1 MILKALTVDN
11 IRSYKSE
18 TRVDFP
24 LGTTLFEGDIASGK
38 STLLYAIEFGLFGLG
53 QLRGSFLLRNEA
65 KQGTVVLEFEMDGR
79 DYEVHRTL
87 TRKGKT
93 VQQVDCYLQ
102 GPGGKAPMAATE
114 LKERILQILKF
125 NEPPNPR
132 AQSVIYRY
140 AIFTPQ
146 EEMKEVILKNVE
158 DRLQTLRRAFR
169 IEEYK
174 IAFENSMLLVSKVRS
189 RVSYLEGTV
198 EDIEDLRAKLNLLK
212 ESIGKLDQELG
223 PLRKRE
229 TELRGDLGKKR
240 ELRRE
245 LEGKREKIRKAE
257 ERIPLFERQIGDKTK
272 QRKQLLDE
280 NISLERRAREEIAQ
294 KITTLQKTRKPTDK
308 TRLGLKKSIAEMR
321 KKSRDGEKLKA
332 KLEERIGNLES
343 IVAKKKCPVC
353 ERPIDPKEFRG
364 KSKHLEIEKEKL
376 ESESERLEKEI
387 SSAEKLQ
394 DELTRYES
402 AQSELEGLRSQLKE
416 MEQRVARNKENL
428 TSLDEEIVELQGDL
442 QSSQSELRPLK
453 AVLSLVDTTDNE
465 IAVLGE
471 DLEKVGKK
479 IATTD
484 EEVRGCQAQAKET
497 ERQIILKEN
506 QLNIRDQLN
515 ENKMWLNDYFIPTVE
530 SIEKHVMA
538 ELNAKFNQQLQKW
551 FQILIEDPELE
562 VRVDEEFSPVVE
574 RGGYEQEYIQL
585 SGGERTSVALAY
597 RLALNTTV
605 QEVSAGGG
613 SNLLILDEPTE
624 GFSREQLF
632 KIREIL
638 GELKCPQVVMVSHER
653 ELEGFSDHVFK
664 IEKIDGNSRISA
676 LK

>member
-1 MILKALTVDN
+1 
-11 IRSYKSE
+11 
-18 TRVDFP
+18 
-24 LGTTLFEGDIASGK
+24 
-38 STLLYAIEFGLFGLG
+38 
-53 QLRGSFLLRNEA
+53 
-65 KQGTVVLEFEMDGR
+65 
-79 DYEVHRTL
+79 
-87 TRKGKT
+87 
-93 VQQVDCYLQ
+93 
-102 GPGGKAPMAATE
+102 
-114 LKERILQILKF
+114 
-125 NEPPNPR
+125 
-132 AQSVIYRY
+132 
-140 AIFTPQ
+140 
-146 EEMKEVILKNVE
+146 
-158 DRLQTLRRAFR
+158 
-169 IEEYK
+169 
-174 IAFENSMLLVSKVRS
+174 
-189 RVSYLEGTV
+189 
-198 EDIEDLRAKLNLLK
+198 
-212 ESIGKLDQELG
+212 
-223 PLRKRE
+223 
-229 TELRGDLGKKR
+229 
-240 ELRRE
+240 
-245 LEGKREKIRKAE
+245 
-257 ERIPLFERQIGDKTK
+257 
-272 QRKQLLDE
+272 
-280 NISLERRAREEIAQ
+280 
-294 KITTLQKTRKPTDK
+294 
-308 TRLGLKKSIAEMR
+308 MR

-428 TSLDEEIVELQGDL
+428 TSLAEEIVELQRDL

-453 AVLSLVDTTDNE
+453 AVLGLVDTTDNE

-497 ERQIILKEN
+497 ERQIILK
-506 QLNIRDQLN
+506 

>member
-24 LGTTLFEGDIASGK
+24 VGITLFEGDIASGK

-53 QLRGSFLLRNEA
+53 QLRGSFLLRNGA
-65 KQGTVVLEFEMDGR
+65 KQGTVVLEFETDGR

-93 VQQVDCYLQ
+93 VQQVECFLR
-102 GPGGKAPMAATE
+102 GPKGKAPMAATE

-146 EEMKEVILKNVE
+146 EEMKEVILKNAE
-158 DRLQTLRRAFR
+158 DRLQTLRRAFG

-174 IAFENSMLLVSKVRS
+174 IAFENSLLLVSKVRN
-189 RVSYLEGTV
+189 RVSYLEGTA
-198 EDIEDLRAKLNLLK
+198 EDLEGLRAKLKLLK
-212 ESIGKLDQELG
+212 ESIEKLDQDLG
-223 PLRKRE
+223 PLKKQE
-229 TELRGDLGKKR
+229 AELRSELGRKR
-240 ELRRE
+240 ELRKE

-257 ERIPLFERQIGDKTK
+257 ERIPLLERQIADKTK
-272 QRKQLLDE
+272 QSKQLLDE
-280 NISLERRAREEIAQ
+280 NTTLERRAGEEIAP
-294 KITTLQKTRKPTDK
+294 KITALKKIHKPTDK
-308 TRLGLKKSIAEMR
+308 TKLALKKSIVDMR

-332 KLEERIGNLES
+332 KLEERIGNFES
-343 IVAKKKCPVC
+343 IVTKKKCPVC

-364 KSKHLEIEKEKL
+364 KGKHLEIEIEKL
-376 ESESERLEKEI
+376 ESESKRLEREI
-387 SSAEKLQ
+387 SAAENLQ
-394 DELTRYES
+394 DELTGYES
-402 AQSELEGLRSQLKE
+402 ARSELEGLNSQVEE
-416 MEQRVARNKENL
+416 MEQRVARNKEKL
-428 TSLDEEIVELQGDL
+428 VGLDQETVELQVDL
-442 QSSQSELRPLK
+442 QSSEAQLRPLE
-453 AVLSLVDTTDNE
+453 AVLNLIETIDAE
-465 IAVLGE
+465 IAALGE
-471 DLEKVGKK
+471 DLEKIGRK
-479 IATTD
+479 IATSDQEIRSCHAQIRETD
-484 EEVRGCQAQAKET
+484 D
-497 ERQIILKEN
+497 QIALKEN
-506 QLNIRDQLN
+506 QLKIRDKLN
-515 ENKMWLNDYFIPTVE
+515 EQKMWLNNYFSPTVE

-551 FQILIEDPELE
+551 FQILIEDPELQ
-562 VRVDEEFSPVVE
+562 VRVDEGFTPIVE

-613 SNLLILDEPTE
+613 SGLLILDEPTD

-638 GELKCPQVVMVSHER
+638 GELRCPQVIMVSHER

-664 IEKIDGNSRISA
+664 IEKIDGNSQISA

>member
-24 LGTTLFEGDIASGK
+24 LGITLFEGDIASGK
-38 STLLYAIEFGLFGLG
+38 STILYAIEFGLFGLG

-65 KQGTVVLEFEMDGR
+65 KEGQVVLEFEMDGK

-87 TRKGKT
+87 IRKGKS

-102 GPGGKAPMAATE
+102 SPKGKAPMATTE
-114 LKERILQILKF
+114 LKERVLQILKF

-146 EEMKEVILKNVE
+146 EEMKEIILKNAE
-158 DRLQTLRRAFR
+158 ERLQTLRRAFR
-169 IEEYK
+169 IEDYK
-174 IAFENSMLLVSKVRS
+174 IAFQNSLVLVSKMRD
-189 RVSYLEGTV
+189 RVSRLEGAT
-198 EDIEDLRAKLNLLK
+198 EDLEGLKIKLELAK
-212 ESIGKLDQELG
+212 ESIQKLDQVLE
-223 PLRKRE
+223 PLRKRD
-229 TELRGDLGKKR
+229 TVLRSELGKRKESR
-240 ELRRE
+240 IQ

-257 ERIPLFERQIGDKTK
+257 ERIPLLERQIDDKTK
-272 QRKQLLDE
+272 QRKQLLKE
-280 NISLERRAREEIAQ
+280 NITLESTREGIAP
-294 KITTLQKTRKPTDK
+294 KVTALQKVRKPTEK
-308 TRLGLKKSIAEMR
+308 SKQSLKKSLEEMR
-321 KKSRDGEKLKA
+321 KKSREKEKLMA
-332 KLEERIGNLES
+332 KVELRIDNFES

-353 ERPIDPKEFRG
+353 ERPVDPKEFLG
-364 KSKHLEIEKEKL
+364 KSKHLEIEKAKL
-376 ESESERLEKEI
+376 ESESKRLDDEI
-387 SSAEKLQ
+387 SATDNLRE
-394 DELTRYES
+394 ELTKYEK
-402 AQSELEGLRSQLKE
+402 AQMELEGLRSEIDKTE
-416 MEQRVARNKENL
+416 SRVARNEENIGE
-428 TSLDEEIVELQGDL
+428 LDEEMGKLQDAL
-442 QSSQSELRPLK
+442 KSARAEVHPLEKVLNDIK
-453 AVLSLVDTTDNE
+453 ATDDE
-465 IAVLGE
+465 IDSLGE
-471 DLEKVGKK
+471 ELEKVGKK

-484 EEVRGCQAQAKET
+484 QEILGWHTQRNEAEDQVA
-497 ERQIILKEN
+497 LKES
-506 QLNIRDQLN
+506 QLKIRDQLN
-515 ENKMWLNDYFIPTVE
+515 EQKMWLNDYFTPTVE

-551 FQILIEDPELE
+551 FQILIEDPELQ

-574 RGGYEQEYIQL
+574 RGEYEQEYVQL

-605 QEVSAGGG
+605 QEVSTGGG
-613 SNLLILDEPTE
+613 SNLLILDEPTD

-664 IEKIDGNSRISA
+664 IEKIDGNSQIRAI
-676 LK
+676 K